1 MPRFVCETISFSI
14 SKTAQA
20 NNVKDIFSA
29 RRIGVI
35 FDIFQLCFGLSL
47 QGGQSNS
54 CHQRLQVEKRSFS
67 IYFFAPKYIIKNYF
81 ISRQNKNIIFAPK

>member
-1 MPRFVCETISFSI
+1 MSRFACETISFSI

-35 FDIFQLCFGLSL
+35 FDIFQLRFGLSL

-54 CHQRLQVEKRSFS
+54 CHQRLKVEKKIFLSISFS
-67 IYFFAPKYIIKNYF
+67 AKIHI
-81 ISRQNKNIIFAPK
+81 